1 MVTRCGFVL
10 TGPDQSTDR
19 SSTRV
24 KLRALSRYL
33 PRLYADRAPSLEGM
47 KINLNIKYE
56 VNAEDGETKA
66 EEDQAMELI
75 AGEVEGFAERLV
87 AQARAAGMNARME
100 GD

>member
-1 MVTRCGFVL
+1 
-10 TGPDQSTDR
+10 
-19 SSTRV
+19 
-24 KLRALSRYL
+24 
-33 PRLYADRAPSLEGM
+33 M